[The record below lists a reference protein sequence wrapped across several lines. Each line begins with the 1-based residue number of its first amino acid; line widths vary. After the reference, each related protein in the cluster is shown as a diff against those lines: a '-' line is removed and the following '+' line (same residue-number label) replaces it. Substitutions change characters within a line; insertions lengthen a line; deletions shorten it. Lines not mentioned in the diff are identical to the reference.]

1 VESELYPVFIITKPG
16 CEEGAKMVNLFNKTM
31 DIPVRTYEV
40 FGFDVFNF
48 KVKAD
53 YDWGEARLEAIE
65 ELTGSKVGREVGRK
79 GGTGG
84 NTK

>member
-1 VESELYPVFIITKPG
+1 
-16 CEEGAKMVNLFNKTM
+16 MVNLFNKTM

-65 ELTGSKVGREVGRK
+65 ELTGSKVGREGGRK

>member
-1 VESELYPVFIITKPG
+1 
-16 CEEGAKMVNLFNKTM
+16 M

-40 FGFDVFNF
+40 FGFDAFNF

-65 ELTGSKVGREVGRK
+65 ELTGSKVRREGGREGEEEREINNQLV
-79 GGTGG
+79 
-84 NTK
+84 

>member
-1 VESELYPVFIITKPG
+1 
-16 CEEGAKMVNLFNKTM
+16 M

-40 FGFDVFNF
+40 FGFDAFKF

-65 ELTGSKVGREVGRK
+65 ELTGSQVSEREGGREGRCGAGDK
-79 GGTGG
+79 EGR
-84 NTK
+84 